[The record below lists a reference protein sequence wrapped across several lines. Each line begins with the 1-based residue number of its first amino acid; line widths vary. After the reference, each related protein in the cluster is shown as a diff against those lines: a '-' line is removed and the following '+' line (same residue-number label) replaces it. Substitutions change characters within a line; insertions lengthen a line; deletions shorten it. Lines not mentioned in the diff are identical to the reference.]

1 MGWDTTQAEYDEWF
15 DVQRGGDQGDYREGM
30 QAKIDNVVDCL
41 AAHPHSKRAIIP
53 IPFNSGR
60 WQPPH
65 AGIMPWLWH
74 VSAPWRAVCCAAG
87 AC

>member
-53 IPFNSGR
+53 IPFNSEG
-60 WQPPH
+60 W
-65 AGIMPWLWH
+65 
-74 VSAPWRAVCCAAG
+74 
-87 AC
+87 